1 MRIAFIA
8 LKSSG
13 STFMDWS
20 FNFLTNCN
28 QGKSYSDKT
37 KSWHPTVHDAVDSRT
52 INAHGHPKNHPIWN
66 DPEGNEIKSF
76 LKDCKD
82 LKGIITFYP
91 IVSTLNADKHLVPY
105 TDGRLH
111 ILNEGHSTADNLDP
125 SIDGS
130 NMRGDVYEMQKEMI
144 QYLIDQNVK
153 IFSIQPMVPYPYLT
167 ERGRWPNKQTL
178 FNFFQRWLRTDSTS
192 FKEIRAQIS
201 FRLLAHAKKTLEDI
215 QQCHTQIN
223 TMVTDTFID
232 THWQTNPE
240 ECMKKICDIVGLDIV
255 PEKLIQWRSVAGRW
269 IKNNENMQDWHQVKI
284 KKINTAIVENR
295 KMILPEMDILD
306 QIIIMAHLMRDHGRR
321 LMLPTDDF
329 PLDTQILHG
338 YLK

>member
-28 QGKSYSDKT
+28 QGQTYSDDIKA
-37 KSWHPTVHDAVDSRT
+37 WQPTVQDPVESRT
-52 INAHGHPKNHPIWN
+52 TNAHGHPKNHPIWN
-66 DPEGNEIKSF
+66 HPKGNQVMPF
-76 LKDCKD
+76 LEDCKD
-82 LKGIITFYP
+82 FKGIITFYP
-91 IVSTLNADKHLVPY
+91 MVSPLYADVTLNYADV
-105 TDGRLH
+105 T
-111 ILNEGHSTADNLDP
+111 LNTYNGEAGV
-125 SIDGS
+125 
-130 NMRGDVYEMQKEMI
+130 GDVYEMQKEMI
-144 QYLIDQNVK
+144 QYLIEQNVK
-153 IFSIQPMVPYPYLT
+153 IFSVQATVQYGVLG
-167 ERGRWPNKQTL
+167 ERNRWSAEQHIA
-178 FNFFQRWLRTDSTS
+178 FFQRWLRTDSTS
-192 FKEIRAQIS
+192 FKDIRAQIS

-223 TMVTDTFID
+223 TMVADTFID

-240 ECMKKICDIVGLDIV
+240 ECMKKICDTVGLDIV
-255 PEKLIQWRSVAGRW
+255 PEKLIQWRPVAEKW
-269 IKNNENMQDWHQVKI
+269 IKNNQNMKDWHQVET